1 MELVR
6 GIYYVFNIRL
16 VQSFQDYPDYYALI
30 KRPIDMTKI
39 SGKVHAEQYS
49 TLEECFQDF
58 VLMFDNACKYNDPD
72 SQVYKVRSV
81 FLQRCLEIL

>member
-1 MELVR
+1 
-6 GIYYVFNIRL
+6 
-16 VQSFQDYPDYYALI
+16 
-30 KRPIDMTKI
+30 MTKI

-72 SQVYKVRSV
+72 SQVYKVCCNRLEYV
-81 FLQRCLEIL
+81 VIDDIKAFLISLVPHTRA